1 MKLLPA
7 KKKHLG
13 VLFGFAPLIMGL
25 LLYSCDSKSGHL
37 AIGRQAPNFSYL
49 GLDGETRELKELRGN
64 VVFLRFWAD
73 WCPYC
78 ETEMQMIDKIYM
90 ESKEKGFIVL
100 AVNVKQSEAKVRAYV
115 EKYNLSFPMALDPK
129 GKIADKFQ
137 VRGLPM
143 NFLINREGILKEFI
157 IGAISDVEMLR
168 EYLEPYSIL

>member
-1 MKLLPA
+1 MKLLSA
-7 KKKHLG
+7 KKKHLR
-13 VLFGFAPLIMGL
+13 VLFSFAPLIMGL

-49 GLDGETRELKELRGN
+49 GLDGETRELKELRGK

-143 NFLINREGILKEFI
+143 NFLINREGILKKP
-157 IGAISDVEMLR
+157 LR
-168 EYLEPYSIL
+168 TYSCW

>member
-7 KKKHLG
+7 KKKNLG
-13 VLFGFAPLIMGL
+13 VLFSFATLIMAFL
-25 LLYSCDSKSGHL
+25 FYSCDSKSGHL

-49 GLDGETRELKELRGN
+49 GLDGETRELKELRGK

-115 EKYNLSFPMALDPK
+115 EKYNLSFPMALDPE
-129 GKIADKFQ
+129 GKIADKFR

-143 NFLINREGILKEFI
+143 NFLINREGILKELI

>member
-1 MKLLPA
+1 MKLLFA
-7 KKKHLG
+7 KKTNLVG
-13 VLFGFAPLIMGL
+13 LFAFAALITGL
-25 LLYSCDSKSGHL
+25 LLCSCDSKSGHL

-49 GLDGETRELKELRGN
+49 GLDGERRELKELRGK

-78 ETEMQMIDKIYM
+78 ETEMQIIDKIYL

-100 AVNVKQSEAKVRAYV
+100 AVNVQQSEVKVRAYV
-115 EKYNLSFPMALDPK
+115 DKYNLAFPMALDPK

-143 NFLINREGILKEFI
+143 NFIINREGILKEFI

-168 EYLEPYSIL
+168 EYLKPYSIL